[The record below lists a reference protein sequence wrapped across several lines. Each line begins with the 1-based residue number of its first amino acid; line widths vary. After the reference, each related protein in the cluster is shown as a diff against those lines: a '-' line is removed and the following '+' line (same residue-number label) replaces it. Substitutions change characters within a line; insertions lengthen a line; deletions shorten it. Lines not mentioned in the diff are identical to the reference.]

1 MLSVT
6 IKGVKIMYDTYA
18 RYIYEWLIQNQIASK
33 LDSIIEL
40 LGVLRDRSVYIFIVL
55 LFILLV
61 TVAFKFIT
69 VRGRNV

>member
-1 MLSVT
+1 
-6 IKGVKIMYDTYA
+6 MYDTYS

-40 LGVLRDRSVYIFIVL
+40 LGVLRDRAVYIFVVL

-69 VRGRNV
+69 IRGRNV

>member
-1 MLSVT
+1 
-6 IKGVKIMYDTYA
+6 MYDTYT
-18 RYIYEWLIQNQIASK
+18 RYIYEWLIQNEIASK

>member
-1 MLSVT
+1 
-6 IKGVKIMYDTYA
+6 MYDTYS
-18 RYIYEWLIQNQIASK
+18 RYIYEWLINNKIASK
-33 LDSIIEL
+33 LDSIIDL
-40 LGVLRDRSVYIFIVL
+40 LSVLRDRAVYIFIVL

>member
-1 MLSVT
+1 
-6 IKGVKIMYDTYA
+6 MYDTYA
-18 RYIYEWLIQNQIASK
+18 RLIYEWLVNNKIASK

-40 LGVLRDRSVYIFIVL
+40 LGVLRDRAVYIFIVL

-69 VRGRNV
+69 VRGRNI

>member
-1 MLSVT
+1 
-6 IKGVKIMYDTYA
+6 MYDTYA
-18 RYIYEWLIQNQIASK
+18 RLIYEWLTKNDIANK
-33 LDSIIEL
+33 FDTIIDL
-40 LGVLRDRSVYIFIVL
+40 LGVLRDRAVYIFIVL

>member
-1 MLSVT
+1 
-6 IKGVKIMYDTYA
+6 MYDTYS

-40 LGVLRDRSVYIFIVL
+40 LGVLRDRAVYIFVVL

>member
-1 MLSVT
+1 
-6 IKGVKIMYDTYA
+6 MYDTYA
-18 RYIYEWLIQNQIASK
+18 RLIYEWLVKNEIASK

-40 LGVLRDRSVYIFIVL
+40 LGVLRDRAVYIFIVL

-69 VRGRNV
+69 VRGRNI

>member
-1 MLSVT
+1 
-6 IKGVKIMYDTYA
+6 MYDTYA
-18 RYIYEWLIQNQIASK
+18 RLIYEWLTKNDIASK
-33 LDSIIEL
+33 FDSIIEL
-40 LGVLRDRSVYIFIVL
+40 LGVLRDRAVYIFVVL

>member
-1 MLSVT
+1 
-6 IKGVKIMYDTYA
+6 MYDTYA
-18 RYIYEWLIQNQIASK
+18 RMIYEWLIQNQIASK

-40 LGVLRDRSVYIFIVL
+40 LGVLRDRAVYIFVVL

>member
-1 MLSVT
+1 
-6 IKGVKIMYDTYA
+6 MYDTYA
-18 RYIYEWLIQNQIASK
+18 RYIYEWLIKNEIASK
-33 LDSIIEL
+33 FDTIIDL
-40 LGVLRDRSVYIFIVL
+40 LGVLRDRAVYIFVVL

>member
-1 MLSVT
+1 
-6 IKGVKIMYDTYA
+6 MYDTYA
-18 RYIYEWLIQNQIASK
+18 RLIYEWLEKNEIASK
-33 LDSIIEL
+33 FDSIIEL
-40 LGVLRDRSVYIFIVL
+40 LGVLRDRAVYIFVVL

>member
-1 MLSVT
+1 
-6 IKGVKIMYDTYA
+6 MYDTYA
-18 RYIYEWLIQNQIASK
+18 RLIYEWLIKNDISSK
-33 LDSIIEL
+33 FDTIIDL
-40 LGVLRDRSVYIFIVL
+40 LGVLRDRAVYIFVVL

>member
-1 MLSVT
+1 
-6 IKGVKIMYDTYA
+6 MYDTYS
-18 RYIYEWLIQNQIASK
+18 RYIYEWLVNNKIASK

-40 LGVLRDRSVYIFIVL
+40 LGVLRDRAVYIFIVL

>member
-1 MLSVT
+1 
-6 IKGVKIMYDTYA
+6 MYDYYA
-18 RYIYEWLIQNQIASK
+18 RYIYEWLINNSIASK

>member
-1 MLSVT
+1 
-6 IKGVKIMYDTYA
+6 MYDTYA
-18 RYIYEWLIQNQIASK
+18 RYIYEWLINNKIASK

-40 LGVLRDRSVYIFIVL
+40 LGVLRDRAVYIFVVL

>member
-1 MLSVT
+1 
-6 IKGVKIMYDTYA
+6 MYDTYA
-18 RYIYEWLIQNQIASK
+18 RLIYEWLVKNDIASK
-33 LDSIIEL
+33 FDTIIDL
-40 LGVLRDRSVYIFIVL
+40 LGVLRDRAVYIFVVL

>member
-1 MLSVT
+1 
-6 IKGVKIMYDTYA
+6 MYDTYA
-18 RYIYEWLIQNQIASK
+18 RLIYEWLTKNEISSK

-40 LGVLRDRSVYIFIVL
+40 LGVLRDRAVYIFVVL

-69 VRGRNV
+69 VRGRNIYEVWNFLGIGS

>member
-1 MLSVT
+1 
-6 IKGVKIMYDTYA
+6 MYDTYT
-18 RYIYEWLIQNQIASK
+18 RLIYEWLTKNDIASK
-33 LDSIIEL
+33 FDTIIDL
-40 LGVLRDRSVYIFIVL
+40 LGVLRDRSVYIFVVL

>member
-1 MLSVT
+1 
-6 IKGVKIMYDTYA
+6 MYDTYA
-18 RYIYEWLIQNQIASK
+18 RYIYQWLVDNQIAGK

-40 LGVLRDRSVYIFIVL
+40 LGVLRDRAVYIFIVL

-69 VRGRNV
+69 VRGRNI

>member
-1 MLSVT
+1 
-6 IKGVKIMYDTYA
+6 MYDTYA
-18 RYIYEWLIQNQIASK
+18 RLIYEWLTKNDIASK
-33 LDSIIEL
+33 FDIIIDL
-40 LGVLRDRSVYIFIVL
+40 LGVLRDRAVYIFVVL

>member
-1 MLSVT
+1 
-6 IKGVKIMYDTYA
+6 MYDTYA
-18 RYIYEWLIQNQIASK
+18 RLIYEWLVKNEIASK
-33 LDSIIEL
+33 FDSIIEL
-40 LGVLRDRSVYIFIVL
+40 LGVLRDRAVYIFVVL

>member
-1 MLSVT
+1 
-6 IKGVKIMYDTYA
+6 MYDTYA
-18 RYIYEWLIQNQIASK
+18 RYIYQWLIENEIASK
-33 LDSIIEL
+33 LDSIIDL

>member
-1 MLSVT
+1 
-6 IKGVKIMYDTYA
+6 MYDTYA
-18 RYIYEWLIQNQIASK
+18 RYIYEWLINNKISSK

-40 LGVLRDRSVYIFIVL
+40 LGVLRDRSVYIFVVL

>member
-1 MLSVT
+1 
-6 IKGVKIMYDTYA
+6 MYDTYS
-18 RYIYEWLIQNQIASK
+18 RYIYEWLINNKIANK

-40 LGVLRDRSVYIFIVL
+40 LGVLRDRSVYIFVVL

>member
-1 MLSVT
+1 
-6 IKGVKIMYDTYA
+6 MYDQYT
-18 RYIYEWLIQNQIASK
+18 RYIYEWLVNNKIASK

-40 LGVLRDRSVYIFIVL
+40 LGVLRDRAVYIFVVL

>member
-1 MLSVT
+1 
-6 IKGVKIMYDTYA
+6 MYDTYT
-18 RYIYEWLIQNQIASK
+18 RLIYEWLTKNEISSK

-40 LGVLRDRSVYIFIVL
+40 LGVLRDRAVYIFVVL

>member
-1 MLSVT
+1 
-6 IKGVKIMYDTYA
+6 MYDTYA
-18 RYIYEWLIQNQIASK
+18 RMIYEWLTKNDIASK
-33 LDSIIEL
+33 FDTIIDL
-40 LGVLRDRSVYIFIVL
+40 LGVLRDRAVYIFVVL

>member
-1 MLSVT
+1 
-6 IKGVKIMYDTYA
+6 MYDTYA
-18 RYIYEWLIQNQIASK
+18 RLIYEWLIQNDIASK
-33 LDSIIEL
+33 FHTIIDF
-40 LGVLRDRSVYIFIVL
+40 LGVLRDRAVYIFVVL

>member
-1 MLSVT
+1 
-6 IKGVKIMYDTYA
+6 MYDTYT
-18 RYIYEWLIQNQIASK
+18 RLIYEWLTKNEIASK

-40 LGVLRDRSVYIFIVL
+40 LGVLRDRAVYIFVVL

-69 VRGRNV
+69 VRGRNI